1 MASSEISHAPI
12 LSAATA
18 TASATAAA
26 AATMSKSKKKRMQRA
41 KAKQRKEEE
50 QQPGNGSIGMSSI
63 PANSLNPLDSIR
75 SDLVK
80 LGYELSYVDKAMDEM
95 WTQQLDYSDMDS
107 VLTFI
112 QERDKRRSVD
122 VLASAST
129 VSATSTATATALD
142 DLEEYS
148 TVPTTDSGLVQDGKI
163 AEDSGSPTPTENSSS
178 RSTHRSTPNGNGNGN
193 ASPTPCAVPLITTA
207 NTSTDAD
214 ADAEAQEYPPKHT
227 SISTTQDPTTTGT
240 KLKKQTK
247 GEQPLTQPLS
257 LSAKLDIVAQSQDLT
272 DGIIALTEWV
282 VKAATPPQI
291 MELCEC
297 NDSNTNKNSN
307 TNNNADANALKT
319 VIKRII
325 LSGDRKY
332 TGQLLDLI
340 GTILRTVGA
349 PSTQLVSSAKA
360 LGMLL
365 KRTSEACADNTTD
378 QLKGAIANSVSEHA
392 AKIVASVVKS
402 MIQDSASVVHAYA
415 SKNVEADMHQLLQGA
430 SDKSKNS
437 RKSVVDLMANRDKS
451 KSVSEKYSVL
461 VEVSIQEQESQ
472 ADASKD
478 ADNASTAGAVAT
490 PLDESEVVKDMLGDN
505 YHSVVT
511 SKAKMMELKS
521 REEQMNNSI
530 PERVELLER
539 RRLQNEEKERIG
551 SRIQQLRAELLQLEQ
566 EEKEVMAKV
575 EDSELKLEIM
585 DGSFSEEAKQVR
597 EELEAVSQK
606 VKVEAC
612 VSQVAQQLC
621 EFDSAMKAVS
631 NSQSQPKKA
640 DDDNDDGESSKG
652 EEDDIASKVGNALN
666 CYLRVTSFYFSSELN
681 VLSFLTARA
690 TNIEAEIPTLVST
703 TRTRTRT
710 QKVNVC

>member
-12 LSAATA
+12 LSATTA

-112 QERDKRRSVD
+112 QERDKRRCVD
-122 VLASAST
+122 VLASSST

-142 DLEEYS
+142 DLDLEEYS
-148 TVPTTDSGLVQDGKI
+148 TVPTTDSGLEQDGKI

-214 ADAEAQEYPPKHT
+214 AEAQEYPPKHT

-247 GEQPLTQPLS
+247 GEQPPTQPLS

-297 NDSNTNKNSN
+297 NDSNNSKNSN

-402 MIQDSASVVHAYA
+402 MIQDSESVVHAYA

-521 REEQMNNSI
+521 RQERMNNSI

-539 RRLQNEEKERIG
+539 RRLQNEEKDRIG

-575 EDSELKLEIM
+575 EDSELKLEDM

-612 VSQVAQQLC
+612 MSQVAQQLC

-640 DDDNDDGESSKG
+640 DDGDDNDDGESSKG
-652 EEDDIASKVGNALN
+652 EEGDIASKVGNALN

-703 TRTRTRT
+703 HTYLNRITLII
-710 QKVNVC
+710 

>member
-1 MASSEISHAPI
+1 
-12 LSAATA
+12 
-18 TASATAAA
+18 
-26 AATMSKSKKKRMQRA
+26 
-41 KAKQRKEEE
+41 
-50 QQPGNGSIGMSSI
+50 
-63 PANSLNPLDSIR
+63 
-75 SDLVK
+75 
-80 LGYELSYVDKAMDEM
+80 MDEM

-112 QERDKRRSVD
+112 QERDKRRCVD

-142 DLEEYS
+142 DLDLEEYS
-148 TVPTTDSGLVQDGKI
+148 TVPTTDSGLEQDGKI

-178 RSTHRSTPNGNGNGN
+178 RSTHRSTPNANGNGN

-207 NTSTDAD
+207 STDAD

-378 QLKGAIANSVSEHA
+378 QLKDAIANSVSEHA

-539 RRLQNEEKERIG
+539 RRLQNEEKDRIG

-566 EEKEVMAKV
+566 EEKEVVAKV
-575 EDSELKLEIM
+575 EDSELKLEVM

-640 DDDNDDGESSKG
+640 ADGDDDDAGESSKG
-652 EEDDIASKVGNALN
+652 EEGDIASKVGSALN

-703 TRTRTRT
+703 HTYLNRITLII
-710 QKVNVC
+710 

>member
-1 MASSEISHAPI
+1 
-12 LSAATA
+12 
-18 TASATAAA
+18 
-26 AATMSKSKKKRMQRA
+26 
-41 KAKQRKEEE
+41 
-50 QQPGNGSIGMSSI
+50 
-63 PANSLNPLDSIR
+63 
-75 SDLVK
+75 
-80 LGYELSYVDKAMDEM
+80 MDEM

-112 QERDKRRSVD
+112 QERDKRRCVD

-142 DLEEYS
+142 DLDLEEYS
-148 TVPTTDSGLVQDGKI
+148 TVPTTDSGLEQDGKI

-207 NTSTDAD
+207 STDAD

-247 GEQPLTQPLS
+247 GEQPPTQPLS

-297 NDSNTNKNSN
+297 NDSNNSN
-307 TNNNADANALKT
+307 TNNNANANALKT
-319 VIKRII
+319 VIKRVI

-378 QLKGAIANSVSEHA
+378 QLKDAIANSVSEHA

-402 MIQDSASVVHAYA
+402 MIQDSESVVHAYA

-539 RRLQNEEKERIG
+539 RRLQNEEKDRIG

-566 EEKEVMAKV
+566 EEKEVVAKV
-575 EDSELKLEIM
+575 EDSELKLEDM

-640 DDDNDDGESSKG
+640 DDGDDNDDGESSKG
-652 EEDDIASKVGNALN
+652 EEGDIASKVGNALN

-703 TRTRTRT
+703 HTYLNRITLII
-710 QKVNVC
+710 

>member
-1 MASSEISHAPI
+1 
-12 LSAATA
+12 
-18 TASATAAA
+18 
-26 AATMSKSKKKRMQRA
+26 
-41 KAKQRKEEE
+41 
-50 QQPGNGSIGMSSI
+50 
-63 PANSLNPLDSIR
+63 
-75 SDLVK
+75 
-80 LGYELSYVDKAMDEM
+80 MDEM

-112 QERDKRRSVD
+112 QERDKRRCVD

-142 DLEEYS
+142 DLDLEEYS
-148 TVPTTDSGLVQDGKI
+148 TVPTTDSGLEQDGKI

-178 RSTHRSTPNGNGNGN
+178 RSTHRSTPNANGNGN

-207 NTSTDAD
+207 NTSTD

-247 GEQPLTQPLS
+247 GEQPPTQPLS

-297 NDSNTNKNSN
+297 NDSNNSN
-307 TNNNADANALKT
+307 TNNNANANALKT

-378 QLKGAIANSVSEHA
+378 QLKDAIANSVSEHA

-402 MIQDSASVVHAYA
+402 MIQDSESVVHAYA

-539 RRLQNEEKERIG
+539 RRLQNEEKDRIG

-566 EEKEVMAKV
+566 EEKEVVAKV
-575 EDSELKLEIM
+575 EDSELKLEDM

-640 DDDNDDGESSKG
+640 DDGDDNDDGESSKG
-652 EEDDIASKVGNALN
+652 EEGDIASKVGNALN

-703 TRTRTRT
+703 HTYLNRITLII
-710 QKVNVC
+710 

>member
-1 MASSEISHAPI
+1 
-12 LSAATA
+12 
-18 TASATAAA
+18 
-26 AATMSKSKKKRMQRA
+26 MSKSKKKRMQRA

-112 QERDKRRSVD
+112 QERDKRRCVD

-142 DLEEYS
+142 DLDLEEYS
-148 TVPTTDSGLVQDGKI
+148 TVPTTDSGLEQDGKI

-214 ADAEAQEYPPKHT
+214 AEAQEYPPKHT

-247 GEQPLTQPLS
+247 GEQPPTQPLS

-297 NDSNTNKNSN
+297 NDSNNSN
-307 TNNNADANALKT
+307 TNNNANANALKT
-319 VIKRII
+319 VIKRVI

-378 QLKGAIANSVSEHA
+378 QLKDAIANSVSEHA

-402 MIQDSASVVHAYA
+402 MIQDSESVVHAYA

-539 RRLQNEEKERIG
+539 RRLQNEEKDRIG

-566 EEKEVMAKV
+566 EEKEVVAKV
-575 EDSELKLEIM
+575 EDSELKLEDM

-640 DDDNDDGESSKG
+640 DDGDDNDDGESSKG
-652 EEDDIASKVGNALN
+652 EENDIASKVGNALN

-703 TRTRTRT
+703 HTYLNRITLII
-710 QKVNVC
+710 

>member
-1 MASSEISHAPI
+1 
-12 LSAATA
+12 
-18 TASATAAA
+18 
-26 AATMSKSKKKRMQRA
+26 MSKSKKKRMQRA

-112 QERDKRRSVD
+112 QERDKRRCVD

-142 DLEEYS
+142 DLDLEEYS
-148 TVPTTDSGLVQDGKI
+148 TVPTTDSGLEQDGKI

-214 ADAEAQEYPPKHT
+214 AEAQEYPPKHT

-247 GEQPLTQPLS
+247 GEQPPTQPLS

-297 NDSNTNKNSN
+297 NDSNNSN
-307 TNNNADANALKT
+307 TNNNANANALKT

-378 QLKGAIANSVSEHA
+378 QLKDAIANSVSEHA

-402 MIQDSASVVHAYA
+402 MIQDSESVVHAYA

-539 RRLQNEEKERIG
+539 RRLQNEEKDRIG

-575 EDSELKLEIM
+575 EDSELKLEVM

-640 DDDNDDGESSKG
+640 DDGDDNDDGESSKG
-652 EEDDIASKVGNALN
+652 EENDIASKVGNALN

-703 TRTRTRT
+703 HTYLNRITLII
-710 QKVNVC
+710 

>member
-112 QERDKRRSVD
+112 QERDKRRCVD

-142 DLEEYS
+142 DLDLEEYS
-148 TVPTTDSGLVQDGKI
+148 TVPTTDSGLEQDGKI

-207 NTSTDAD
+207 STDAD

-247 GEQPLTQPLS
+247 GEQPPTQPLS

-297 NDSNTNKNSN
+297 NDSNNSN
-307 TNNNADANALKT
+307 TNNNANANALKT

-378 QLKGAIANSVSEHA
+378 QLKDAIANSVSEHA

-402 MIQDSASVVHAYA
+402 MIQDSESVVHAYA

-539 RRLQNEEKERIG
+539 RRLQNEEKDRIG

-566 EEKEVMAKV
+566 EEKEVVAKV
-575 EDSELKLEIM
+575 EDSELKLEDM

-640 DDDNDDGESSKG
+640 DDGDDNDDGESSKG
-652 EEDDIASKVGNALN
+652 EEGDIASKVGNALN

-703 TRTRTRT
+703 HTYLNRITLII
-710 QKVNVC
+710 

>member
-12 LSAATA
+12 LSAA

-148 TVPTTDSGLVQDGKI
+148 TVPTTDSGLEQDGKI

-207 NTSTDAD
+207 STD
-214 ADAEAQEYPPKHT
+214 ADAEAQEYPLKHT
-227 SISTTQDPTTTGT
+227 SISTTQDPTATGT

-437 RKSVVDLMANRDKS
+437 GKSVVDLMANRDKS

-640 DDDNDDGESSKG
+640 AGGNDDGESSKG
-652 EEDDIASKVGNALN
+652 EEGDIASKVGNALN

-703 TRTRTRT
+703 HTYLNRITLII
-710 QKVNVC
+710 